1 MIRIGYRKGLTLASA
16 VGASLL
22 VTAAASAK
30 SAPRMPHGPARPVE
44 QATVLHVQS
53 NAVEVKV
60 QGPGPRGQ
68 SKTLTIKSSRFS
80 AKSPLAF
87 SHLEVGQHIVL
98 SSTSSGWKV
107 SKAPTPPITGTVQ
120 KVSGT
125 SLVIKEPGRPGHSGS
140 TESISLANG
149 VTVLSGPS
157 KESLSAVSA
166 GDQVSIQ
173 KSSQGVTIHLMP
185 TPPLAGKVVR
195 LSNGQVEIRSVGP
208 GKSWH
213 KTFTVSN
220 VKVVSGPQQSSGHL
234 KVGDM
239 VGVVESS
246 SHKVTI
252 QLMPT
257 PPNPKAKG
265 TPPKPGHG
273 PIPGPKVKS

>member
-87 SHLEVGQHIVL
+87 SHLKVGQHIVL

-107 SKAPTPPITGTVQ
+107 SKAPTPPLTGTVQ

-125 SLVIKEPGRPGHSGS
+125 SLVIKEAGRTGPLWQYREHFTSKWRYRPIRPVQRIAKRGVSWRSGVHP
-140 TESISLANG
+140 EK
-149 VTVLSGPS
+149 LSGCYH
-157 KESLSAVSA
+157 SLDAHPTTGRKGGAAVQWA
-166 GDQVSIQ
+166 
-173 KSSQGVTIHLMP
+173 
-185 TPPLAGKVVR
+185 
-195 LSNGQVEIRSVGP
+195 
-208 GKSWH
+208 
-213 KTFTVSN
+213 
-220 VKVVSGPQQSSGHL
+220 SGNSLGRAWQIVAQDLYRQQR
-234 KVGDM
+234 
-239 VGVVESS
+239 
-246 SHKVTI
+246 
-252 QLMPT
+252 
-257 PPNPKAKG
+257 
-265 TPPKPGHG
+265 
-273 PIPGPKVKS
+273 